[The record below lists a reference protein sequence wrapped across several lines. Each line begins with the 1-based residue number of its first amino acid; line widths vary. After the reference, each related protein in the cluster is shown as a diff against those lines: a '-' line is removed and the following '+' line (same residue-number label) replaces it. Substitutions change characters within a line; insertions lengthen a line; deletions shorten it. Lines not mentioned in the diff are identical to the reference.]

1 MCEHK
6 IDIKIENGQIVSFC
20 TKCGAILSVQPQNI
34 TEISCNTSGNGIILH
49 D

>member
-20 TKCGAILSVQPQNI
+20 TKCGAILNVQPQNI
-34 TEISCNTSGNGIILH
+34 TEVSYNSTGSGIILH